1 MTERSEASRDP
12 ADDLSGSSGSSGP
25 SGPSGMPG
33 TGRGE
38 GCPGCSGPHSPT
50 CPARPDGSAAAL
62 GDYRA
67 AFHAARLPLAVLNR
81 DGLVLAA
88 NPAFGDLVGTEPD
101 ELVAAT
107 AADLTDLGADPRI
120 WSAYRE
126 VLCGRSDRLRCTRR
140 LQLPDGHS
148 MWAEVT
154 VEPLAPGA
162 GLAPGGAL
170 NAGGTP
176 NDARGTLNGSGTRTA
191 GGELPAATDLSVP
204 ADLPVPADMSVPT
217 DLPGSSDLPMDGD
230 LPAMDGVPP
239 AGGGV
244 RAGAGQR
251 AEEDHVLLSVAD
263 ISDRHDLLARLR
275 HLQMHDPVTRL
286 PNRALFFERLAGALE
301 SAAFEQGGTG
311 RIGLCYLDLDGFK
324 AVNDTL
330 GHRVGDRLLS
340 AVAQRLRHCVEELSE
355 DRLPAPPDGPTAST
369 ASTTSDASAMS
380 DASTAMPDASTAS
393 DASTAFAAPV
403 QMTDDDT
410 GHLDGSGHLVAR
422 LGGDEFALLV
432 EDSTGTEQLAALAQR
447 VLDALQRPFDLAGQR
462 LSVSASIG
470 VVERAAT
477 GTTATGLMQAADT
490 TLYWAKED
498 GKARWTLFDPERNAH
513 RMTRQALSSTLRPAV
528 ERGEFTL
535 EYQPLVGLGDGR
547 AQGVEALV
555 RWRHP
560 QFGTLSPNRF
570 IGLAEENGAIVE
582 LGRWVLERACRQAR
596 AWQLE
601 RPGAQPLFVSVNV
614 AVRQVWDSDL
624 VADVA
629 HILAETGLPPR
640 LLQLE
645 LTESAVMGSAGR
657 PLQALQALS
666 DMGVRIAIDDFGTG
680 YSNLAYLSRL
690 PVSVLKLDGSFV
702 RGFRAQEHPNP
713 ADETIVEAL
722 VALAHRLGLTVTAE
736 CVESA
741 EQAERLRRI
750 GCDTGQGWLY
760 SRPVAPDRVS
770 ALISAGRRTGS

>member
-1 MTERSEASRDP
+1 MTERKETTKESDGARP
-12 ADDLSGSSGSSGP
+12 AP
-25 SGPSGMPG
+25 SGHGDD
-33 TGRGE
+33 T
-38 GCPGCSGPHSPT
+38 
-50 CPARPDGSAAAL
+50 AASL

-67 AFHAARLPLAVLNR
+67 TFYAARVAMAVLNR

-88 NPAFGDLVGTEPD
+88 NPAFGELVGTDPA

-107 AADLTDLGADPRI
+107 AADLTDLGADTRV
-120 WSAYRE
+120 WTAYRE
-126 VLCGRSDRLRCTRR
+126 VLCGRSDRMHCTRR
-140 LQLPDGHS
+140 LKHPEGHS
-148 MWAEVT
+148 VWVEVT
-154 VEPLAPGA
+154 VEPL
-162 GLAPGGAL
+162 
-170 NAGGTP
+170 TP
-176 NDARGTLNGSGTRTA
+176 EPLSG
-191 GGELPAATDLSVP
+191 
-204 ADLPVPADMSVPT
+204 
-217 DLPGSSDLPMDGD
+217 
-230 LPAMDGVPP
+230 
-239 AGGGV
+239 
-244 RAGAGQR
+244 
-251 AEEDHVLLSVAD
+251 EERMLLSVAD

-286 PNRALFFERLAGALE
+286 PNRTLFFERLAAALE
-301 SAAFEQGGTG
+301 TASFEPSGTG

-340 AVAQRLRHCVEELSE
+340 AVAQRLTRCAESAA
-355 DRLPAPPDGPTAST
+355 DRG
-369 ASTTSDASAMS
+369 
-380 DASTAMPDASTAS
+380 
-393 DASTAFAAPV
+393 
-403 QMTDDDT
+403 T
-410 GHLDGSGHLVAR
+410 GRGGHLVAR

-432 EDSTGTEQLAALAQR
+432 EDSTGTDQLAELAQC

-470 VVERAAT
+470 VVERTAT

-528 ERGEFTL
+528 DRGEFTL

-570 IGLAEENGAIVE
+570 IALAEENGAIVE
-582 LGRWVLERACRQAR
+582 LGRWVLERACYQAR
-596 AWQLE
+596 AWQLAHPDE
-601 RPGAQPLFVSVNV
+601 PLFVSVNV

-629 HILAETGLPPR
+629 GILAETGLPPE

-702 RGFRAQEHPNP
+702 RGFRSQEHPNP
-713 ADETIVEAL
+713 ADEMIVEAL

-760 SRPVAPDRVS
+760 SRPVAPDRVE
-770 ALISAGRRTGS
+770 ALLDAGRHTGA

>member
-1 MTERSEASRDP
+1 MRERAVSGHPDSPGRTPGATLPSVTERN
-12 ADDLSGSSGSSGP
+12 
-25 SGPSGMPG
+25 G
-33 TGRGE
+33 T
-38 GCPGCSGPHSPT
+38 T
-50 CPARPDGSAAAL
+50 KGSAEARRAPAGRCDDTAASL

-67 AFHAARLPLAVLNR
+67 TFYAARLAMAVLNR

-88 NPAFGDLVGTEPD
+88 NPAFGELVGADPA

-107 AADLTDLGADPRI
+107 AADLTDLGADPRV
-120 WSAYRE
+120 WTAYRE

-140 LQLPDGHS
+140 LKHPEGHS
-148 MWAEVT
+148 IWVEVT
-154 VEPLAPGA
+154 VEPL
-162 GLAPGGAL
+162 
-170 NAGGTP
+170 TP
-176 NDARGTLNGSGTRTA
+176 EPLSG
-191 GGELPAATDLSVP
+191 
-204 ADLPVPADMSVPT
+204 
-217 DLPGSSDLPMDGD
+217 
-230 LPAMDGVPP
+230 
-239 AGGGV
+239 
-244 RAGAGQR
+244 
-251 AEEDHVLLSVAD
+251 EERMLLSVAD

-286 PNRALFFERLAGALE
+286 PNRALFFERLSTALE
-301 SAAFEQGGTG
+301 TASFEPSGTG

-340 AVAQRLRHCVEELSE
+340 AVAQRLTRCAESAA
-355 DRLPAPPDGPTAST
+355 DRGP
-369 ASTTSDASAMS
+369 
-380 DASTAMPDASTAS
+380 
-393 DASTAFAAPV
+393 
-403 QMTDDDT
+403 
-410 GHLDGSGHLVAR
+410 GHAGHLVAR

-432 EDSTGTEQLAALAQR
+432 EDSTGTDQLAELAQS

-528 ERGEFTL
+528 DRGEFTL

-570 IGLAEENGAIVE
+570 IALAEENGAIVE
-582 LGRWVLERACRQAR
+582 LGRWVLERACYQAR
-596 AWQLE
+596 AWQLAH
-601 RPGAQPLFVSVNV
+601 PGQPLFVSVNV

-629 HILAETGLPPR
+629 GILAETGLPPR

-702 RGFRAQEHPNP
+702 RGFRSQEHPNP
-713 ADETIVEAL
+713 ADEMIVEAL

-760 SRPVAPDRVS
+760 SRPVAPERVE
-770 ALISAGRRTGS
+770 ALLDAGRHTGA

>member
-1 MTERSEASRDP
+1 MTERNGTTKASADGRP
-12 ADDLSGSSGSSGP
+12 APAGRCDD
-25 SGPSGMPG
+25 
-33 TGRGE
+33 T
-38 GCPGCSGPHSPT
+38 
-50 CPARPDGSAAAL
+50 AASL

-67 AFHAARLPLAVLNR
+67 TFQAARLAMAVLNR

-88 NPAFGDLVGTEPD
+88 NPAFGELVGADPA
-101 ELVAAT
+101 ELLAAT
-107 AADLTDLGADPRI
+107 AADLTDLGADPRV
-120 WSAYRE
+120 WTAYRE

-140 LQLPDGHS
+140 LKHPEGHS
-148 MWAEVT
+148 VWVKVT
-154 VEPLAPGA
+154 VEPL
-162 GLAPGGAL
+162 
-170 NAGGTP
+170 TP
-176 NDARGTLNGSGTRTA
+176 EPLSG
-191 GGELPAATDLSVP
+191 
-204 ADLPVPADMSVPT
+204 
-217 DLPGSSDLPMDGD
+217 
-230 LPAMDGVPP
+230 
-239 AGGGV
+239 
-244 RAGAGQR
+244 
-251 AEEDHVLLSVAD
+251 EERMLLSVAD

-286 PNRALFFERLAGALE
+286 PNRALFFERLSAALE
-301 SAAFEQGGTG
+301 TASFEPSGTG

-340 AVAQRLRHCVEELSE
+340 AVAQRLTRCAESAA
-355 DRLPAPPDGPTAST
+355 DRGPGRA
-369 ASTTSDASAMS
+369 
-380 DASTAMPDASTAS
+380 
-393 DASTAFAAPV
+393 
-403 QMTDDDT
+403 
-410 GHLDGSGHLVAR
+410 GHLVAR

-432 EDSTGTEQLAALAQR
+432 EDSTGTDQLAELAQS

-470 VVERAAT
+470 VVERTAT

-528 ERGEFTL
+528 DRGEFTL

-570 IGLAEENGAIVE
+570 IALAEENGAIVE
-582 LGRWVLERACRQAR
+582 LGRWVLTRACHQAR
-596 AWQLE
+596 AWQLGH
-601 RPGAQPLFVSVNV
+601 PGQPLFVSVNV

-629 HILAETGLPPR
+629 GILAETGLPPR

-702 RGFRAQEHPNP
+702 RGFRSQEHPNP
-713 ADETIVEAL
+713 ADEMIVEAL

-760 SRPVAPDRVS
+760 SRPVAPDRVE
-770 ALISAGRRTGS
+770 ALLDAGRHTGT